1 VRARHAA
8 GARWKWS
15 SWSWVEARYLYDD
28 RSPKLGPKRHMI
40 VTQMFF
46 GRPKD

>member
-1 VRARHAA
+1 
-8 GARWKWS
+8 
-15 SWSWVEARYLYDD
+15 VEAGHLYDD